1 MNFGDLTWMD
11 DAACRGLDP
20 EMFMPE
26 RGDTHKIRAAKQL
39 CRQCPA
45 IQPCRD
51 YGLELAQRYDTYG
64 IFGGLT
70 RHERD
75 KLLRNKRISRRP
87 PT

>member
-1 MNFGDLTWMD
+1 MVH
-11 DAACRGLDP
+11 AACRGLDP
-20 EMFMPE
+20 ELFMPE
-26 RGDTHKIRAAKQL
+26 RGDAIKIRTAKNL
-39 CRQCPA
+39 CNNCPV
-45 IQPCRD
+45 IEQCRD

-75 KLLRNKRISRRP
+75 KLLRNHRTTRRP